1 MAVLTKMVGFIQ
13 TSNPENAKRF
23 YGKVLGFRLTG
34 DDNFALVFDA
44 TGTTIPADDIGRLER
59 IAMRPAGRVSDRALP
74 GSITA
79 FNAGAAE

>member
-1 MAVLTKMVGFIQ
+1 MIWRIWWLAIASLVAIFAIVI
-13 TSNPENAKRF
+13 
-23 YGKVLGFRLTG
+23 FRSFG
-34 DDNFALVFDA
+34 DA